1 MSKIEIK
8 KSSIHGWGVFAVE
21 VLLRGTLI
29 PTFDT
34 NNEGYTK
41 FRGFNRSCNPNG
53 WISPI
58 DDEVY
63 SVRNIVPGEEITLG
77 YPIKKCKCSSCK
89 I

>member
-8 KSSIHGWGVFAVE
+8 KSKIHGWGVFSIEALSRDTLVP
-21 VLLRGTLI
+21 VLSE
-29 PTFDT
+29 
-34 NNEGYTK
+34 NYKGYEK

-53 WISPI
+53 WMSPI

-63 SVRNIVPGEEITLG
+63 LVRNIMTGEEITLG

-89 I
+89 V